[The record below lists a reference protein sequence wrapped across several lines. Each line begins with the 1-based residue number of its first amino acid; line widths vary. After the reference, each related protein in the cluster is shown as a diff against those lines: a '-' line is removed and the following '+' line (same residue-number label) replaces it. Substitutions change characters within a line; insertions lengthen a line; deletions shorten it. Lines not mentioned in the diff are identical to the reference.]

1 MDYNCNQGGGILLVI
16 YVDVLFVVNFFI
28 TYLLLLFTSLMLKRR
43 YKTLRLL
50 TASAVGGLYS
60 LVLLVDDLNFLLSSL
75 GKVCISLLMVF
86 IAFGFGRLVVF
97 LKSAALFYFSNLLFL
112 GIIVAVQLLFSPD
125 SIALHNGTVYFD
137 ISAKVL
143 LFSAFAAYLISVAV
157 IKIYNHTIE
166 KRQIYSVTIKK
177 NGRDTHLYAL
187 SDSGNKLKEPFSDFP
202 VIVADKEK
210 ISYDAERVVPYN
222 TVGGEGILQAF
233 RPDKVVISNGKSA
246 FETDRVYIAMST
258 VDSKEFSA
266 VINPEILNI

>member
-1 MDYNCNQGGGILLVI
+1 M
-16 YVDVLFVVNFFI
+16 
-28 TYLLLLFTSLMLKRR
+28 
-43 YKTLRLL
+43 
-50 TASAVGGLYS
+50 
-60 LVLLVDDLNFLLSSL
+60 
-75 GKVCISLLMVF
+75 
-86 IAFGFGRLVVF
+86 
-97 LKSAALFYFSNLLFL
+97 
-112 GIIVAVQLLFSPD
+112 AVQLLFSPD

-222 TVGGEGILQAF
+222 TGGGEGILQAF
-233 RPDKVVISNGKSA
+233 RPDKVVISNGQIA
-246 FETDRVYIAMST
+246 FEKDRVYISKST